1 MWVSRLTPPDLVACF
16 TAWEPVALN
25 KSQKIEE
32 PSLVDKLVGLIRD
45 AIINGDIEPGS
56 HIRIKKLADD
66 YGVSMIPVR
75 EALARLLSS
84 RLIRVENNRGYF
96 VVDRPTASQ
105 FAQFVQA
112 RELFESSIIAAG
124 FDNVEPG
131 DLKKLRSLN
140 ERMRKVA
147 ASQRADRTVKWFSL
161 NAEFHQVLV
170 GLARNEYLSDQY
182 ADLSLGNMHF
192 QLVRS
197 YPTEFT
203 SLETLVDQHDALIAA
218 LEARDKETFFSVFSA
233 HIRNV
238 TIED

>member
-1 MWVSRLTPPDLVACF
+1 M
-16 TAWEPVALN
+16 N
-25 KSQKIEE
+25 KSHKIEE
-32 PSLVDKLVGLIRD
+32 VSLVDKLVGLIRD
-45 AIINGDIEPGS
+45 AIINGDIEPGA
-56 HIRIKKLADD
+56 HIRIKKLSDE

-96 VVDRPTASQ
+96 VVDRPTADQ
-105 FAQFVQA
+105 FAQFVEA
-112 RELFESSIIAAG
+112 RELFESSIINAG
-124 FDNVEPG
+124 FDNAGPS

-140 ERMRKVA
+140 DRMRKVA
-147 ASQRADRTVKWFSL
+147 ASQRADRTVKWFGL

-170 GLARNEYLSDQY
+170 GLARNTYLSDQY

-192 QLVRS
+192 QLARS

-203 SLETLVDQHDALIAA
+203 SLETLVDQHDELIKS
-218 LEARDKETFFSVFSA
+218 LEAKDRVTFFKVFSA

-238 TIED
+238 TIEE